1 MKVNSSIF
9 TDAMKY
15 NHIKVNNGEMQ
26 IHNYDAV
33 GVGIVKTI
41 KLDDQ
46 SQKEMDFV
54 LNEKDYKFIS
64 KLGEIDLET
73 TKKGVTIK
81 KGGNKF
87 KFALL
92 QDYPLFDI
100 DLNDSHEL
108 AIDFEL
114 LKKAS
119 TFVGDGKTAPQY
131 AGINVLNEV
140 ILTTNR
146 AAIMRKKFNNE
157 SDIEVNI
164 PGNVTKYIVDED
176 NLKFRANK
184 KFFVCESP
192 NRLMYSTLIENK
204 ISNKEIKLDKTYSFV
219 VNRNELLNELKM
231 IREYTDVVKVRVEDG
246 FLNLKV
252 STSEQTFELKIG
264 TTSFEGET
272 LIQNFGIK
280 NLLLILNAVE
290 IEDIK
295 IEVSE
300 VALRI
305 YDDAKETEFLLPRYG
320 AIEKEW

>member
-1 MKVNSSIF
+1 MKMNSSIF

-15 NHIKVNNGEMQ
+15 NHIKVKDDQMT
-26 IHNYDAV
+26 IHNYDGV
-33 GVGIVKTI
+33 GVGIIKTI
-41 KLDDQ
+41 KLDEP
-46 SQKEMDFV
+46 STKEMDFV
-54 LNEKDYKFIS
+54 LNDKDYRFVN
-64 KLGEIDLET
+64 KLGDIDLDI
-73 TKKGVTIK
+73 TKTGLNIK

-87 KFALL
+87 KFAFLK
-92 QDYPLFDI
+92 DYPKFDI
-100 DLNDSHEL
+100 DLDNAREL
-108 AIDFEL
+108 AIDFET

-131 AGINVLNEV
+131 AGINVLDGV

-146 AAIMRKKFNNE
+146 AAIMRKKFDNQ
-157 SDIEVNI
+157 SGIEVNI
-164 PGNVTKYIVDED
+164 PGNVTKYIVDEE
-176 NLKFRANK
+176 NMKFKANS
-184 KFFVCESP
+184 KFFICESF
-192 NRLMYSTLIENK
+192 NRLMYSTLIENR
-204 ISNKEIKLDKTYSFV
+204 ITNKEIKLNTVYSFV
-219 VNRNELLNELKM
+219 VNRNELSNELKM
-231 IREYTDVVKVRVEDG
+231 IRDYTDVVKTRVEDRY
-246 FLNLKV
+246 LNLKV
-252 STSEQTFELKIG
+252 STSEQTFELKIK
-264 TTSFEGET
+264 TTSFEGDS